1 MIYLNDSSQE
11 CRSGFCGVNKQLCN
25 SNTQT
30 LKHPNTQTLL
40 RHVANHEV
48 VEYHTIGAIQPHSGL
63 RLRSNRS
70 TPDTIGG
77 YSS

>member
-1 MIYLNDSSQE
+1 MIQAKSA
-11 CRSGFCGVNKQLCN
+11 GVDFVALTGSCA
-25 SNTQT
+25 TQT